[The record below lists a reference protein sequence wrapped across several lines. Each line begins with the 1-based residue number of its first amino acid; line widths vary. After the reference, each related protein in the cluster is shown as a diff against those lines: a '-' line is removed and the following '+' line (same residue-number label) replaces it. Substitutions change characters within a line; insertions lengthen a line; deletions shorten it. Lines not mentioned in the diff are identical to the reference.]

1 MTKQKI
7 NLTRVVYN
15 KEDYQKTID
24 TSFNELL
31 PPSPI
36 IEDDSITV
44 EQFFVYYD
52 QLFFDIPKTG
62 VNSHNTLIQ
71 QSSEY
76 VGDQQTNAEIEAL
89 VQEVNTLRAQLLESQ
104 TEVTELQTNNAELAQ
119 IVANNNV

>member
-1 MTKQKI
+1 MTKQKV
-7 NLTRVVYN
+7 NLTRIVYN

-36 IEDDSITV
+36 TEDDSITV
-44 EQFFVYYD
+44 EQFFVYYN

-62 VNSHNTLIQ
+62 ADSHSTLIE

-76 VGDQQTNAEIEAL
+76 VGDEQVNPEIEAL
-89 VQEVNTLRAQLLESQ
+89 IQEVNTLRTQLLESQ
-104 TEVTELQTNNAELAQ
+104 TELVELQQTNATLAQ
-119 IVANNNV
+119 QVADNG

>member
-7 NLTRVVYN
+7 NLTRIVYN
-15 KEDYQKTID
+15 KDDYQKTID

-31 PPSPI
+31 PPPI

-44 EQFFVYYD
+44 EQFFVFYN

-62 VNSHNTLIQ
+62 VDSHNTLIE

-76 VGDQQTNAEIEAL
+76 VGDEEVNPEIEAL
-89 VQEVNTLRAQLLESQ
+89 IQEVNTLRTQLLESQ
-104 TEVTELQTNNAELAQ
+104 TELADLQQTNASLAQ
-119 IVANNNV
+119 QVADNG

>member
-31 PPSPI
+31 PPPPI
-36 IEDDSITV
+36 TEDDSITV
-44 EQFFVYYD
+44 EQFFVYYN

-62 VNSHNTLIQ
+62 VDSHSTLIE

-76 VGDQQTNAEIEAL
+76 VGDEQVNPEIEAL
-89 VQEVNTLRAQLLESQ
+89 IQEVNTLRTQLLESQ
-104 TEVTELQTNNAELAQ
+104 TELVNLQQTNASLAEQ
-119 IVANNNV
+119 VADNG

>member
-1 MTKQKI
+1 MTKQKV
-7 NLTRVVYN
+7 NLTRIVYN

-36 IEDDSITV
+36 TEDDSITV
-44 EQFFVYYD
+44 EQFFVYYN

-62 VNSHNTLIQ
+62 VDSHSTLIE

-76 VGDQQTNAEIEAL
+76 VGDEQVNPEIEAL
-89 VQEVNTLRAQLLESQ
+89 IQEVNTLRTQLLESQ
-104 TEVTELQTNNAELAQ
+104 TELVELQQTNASLAQ
-119 IVANNNV
+119 QVADNG

>member
-1 MTKQKI
+1 MDKQKV

-15 KEDYQKTID
+15 KDDYQKTID

-31 PPSPI
+31 PPPI

-44 EQFFVYYD
+44 EQFFVFYN

-62 VNSHNTLIQ
+62 VDSHNTLIE

-76 VGDQQTNAEIEAL
+76 VGDEEVNPEIEAL
-89 VQEVNTLRAQLLESQ
+89 IQEVNTLRTQLLESQ
-104 TEVTELQTNNAELAQ
+104 TELADLQQTNASLAQ
-119 IVANNNV
+119 QVADNG

>member
-1 MTKQKI
+1 MTKQKV
-7 NLTRVVYN
+7 NLTRIVYN

-36 IEDDSITV
+36 TEDDSITV
-44 EQFFVYYD
+44 EQFFVYYN

-62 VNSHNTLIQ
+62 VDSHSTLIE

-76 VGDQQTNAEIEAL
+76 VGDEQVNPEIEAL
-89 VQEVNTLRAQLLESQ
+89 IQEVNT
-104 TEVTELQTNNAELAQ
+104 
-119 IVANNNV
+119 